1 MPTVSDQYLES
12 GSCDT
17 SAEHWQ
23 NRIHEAQAG
32 DREALGEIFR
42 RLRSYL
48 RARAHEQLDGQ
59 LQVKVSPSDVV
70 QETLLEAHKGFAT
83 FRGATRGELVVW
95 VQGILK
101 HRVQTAYRRY
111 RGASKRDIR
120 RETGLHELSE
130 SRQPVE
136 LATASGSPSSH
147 AVANEEQ
154 ARLEAALRQLS
165 PRHEQVIRLRNE
177 LKLSFAEVA
186 VALSCSDDAAQKLW
200 TRAVKQLS
208 RKLNADGRQ

>member
-1 MPTVSDQYLES
+1 MPDRDIDSS
-12 GSCDT
+12 FRDT
-17 SAEHWQ
+17 SADRWEARIANAQ
-23 NRIHEAQAG
+23 NG
-32 DREALGEIFR
+32 DREALGEIFQ

-70 QETLLEAHKGFAT
+70 QETLLEAHRGFAT
-83 FRGATRGELVVW
+83 FQGATRGELVVW

-111 RGASKRDIR
+111 RGASKRDIG

-130 SRQPVE
+130 SKQPPE
-136 LATASGSPSSH
+136 IAAIHSSPSGH

-154 ARLEAALRQLS
+154 TRLEAALRELS

-177 LKLSFAEVA
+177 LKLSFSEVA

-208 RKLNADGRQ
+208 RKLNSNEHQ